1 MQNWLFLCYYSVQSI
16 ASFTYLWTFSEN
28 HELSSHILYKA
39 HIGGAWFSAKSH
51 QLQAE
56 HYKRKILKISK
67 HYKVKI
73 FSTLYMGF
81 LFYRKIWCA
90 DARDLENMAW
100 TKFVTQENFSE
111 KEKRRDLTE
120 IKLNSRRNLIRE
132 KEKQERG
139 KRNGI
144 AKWNIRCGIVS
155 VSAPLSPLFTSQ
167 QVTPAVIPAREAIT
181 EITKFSKSGAN

>member
-16 ASFTYLWTFSEN
+16 ASFTYPLMFSEN

-56 HYKRKILKISK
+56 HYKRKTLKMSK

-81 LFYRKIWCA
+81 LFYCKIWCA
-90 DARDLENMAW
+90 DARDLENTAW

-111 KEKRRDLTE
+111 KEKRSHWNK
-120 IKLNSRRNLIRE
+120 IKLQEKLDQRKGKARKRE
-132 KEKQERG
+132 E
-139 KRNGI
+139 
-144 AKWNIRCGIVS
+144 KWNSKVKHQVWDCFCQCSFISLVHF
-155 VSAPLSPLFTSQ
+155 SAGHSSCHSCTRSYNRNNQ
-167 QVTPAVIPAREAIT
+167 I
-181 EITKFSKSGAN
+181 